1 MAIFSTVIAVSSQDL
16 YFAFKQRSIQKTLLS
31 LPDNISNKVW
41 VHRVN
46 SIEKAQEAA
55 SLFTGIELDVEFDN
69 VKNVFDITHPP
80 ATSINL
86 SFEKMVA
93 ALSGTNLSY
102 WLDIKTLKHGHAER
116 AVSRLVHVSTT
127 LNIKANNIIVESNN
141 IKLLKK
147 FTQAGFQ
154 TSYYLPQKK
163 LDAFVLE
170 ENKRHKTKMK
180 ELATFKRII
189 QREDFHFISSHSK
202 FLPFIS
208 KHLTLGKKVL
218 LWNPKIEPN
227 STSAVKQIENIFQ
240 QDNLIDVLLVQLPSK
255 YHR

>member
-1 MAIFSTVIAVSSQDL
+1 MALFSTVIAVSSQDL

-31 LPDNISNKVW
+31 LPDNIRNRVW

-55 SLFTGIELDVEFDN
+55 SLFSGIELDVVFDSA
-69 VKNVFDITHPP
+69 KNVFDINHPP
-80 ATSINL
+80 TISINL
-86 SFEKMVA
+86 SFEKLVST
-93 ALSGTNLSY
+93 LEDTNLSY
-102 WLDIKTLKHGHAER
+102 WLDIKTLKYGHAER
-116 AVSRLVHVSTT
+116 AITRLVHVSTT
-127 LNIKANNIIVESNN
+127 LNINANNIIVESNN

-180 ELATFKRII
+180 ELAKLKKII
-189 QREDFHFISSHSK
+189 QCEDFHFISSHSK

-208 KHLTLGKKVL
+208 KHLALGKKIL
-218 LWNPKIEPN
+218 LWNPKIDPN

-240 QDNLIDVLLVQLPSK
+240 QDNRIDVLLVQLPSK